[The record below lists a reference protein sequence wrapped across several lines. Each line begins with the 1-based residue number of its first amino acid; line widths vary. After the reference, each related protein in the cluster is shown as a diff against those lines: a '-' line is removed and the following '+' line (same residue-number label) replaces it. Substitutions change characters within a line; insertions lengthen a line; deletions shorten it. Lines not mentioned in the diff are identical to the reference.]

1 MEFAWPLALLGLLVV
16 PVLIALYVLL
26 QRRRNRY
33 AVRFTNLA
41 LLKEV
46 APRAP
51 GWRRHVPAAFFLI
64 AVTAMILALA
74 RPQLEVPVPVEQSY
88 VMLAI
93 DTSRS
98 MEAND
103 LQPTR
108 MDAAKEAA
116 KQFVGALPKSARVG
130 VVSFSDRAVINLP
143 PTEDHQIVIET
154 IDKLGTQAAT
164 SIGEGIV
171 ASLSVLPGGE
181 LAQQRPS
188 APGQPAAPTATR
200 PGQGGQ
206 QAPRTASPSI
216 PSTIVLLSDGASN
229 RGISPLQAA
238 REAKE
243 RNVKV
248 YTIGIGTREGG
259 TVMSGGQMLRVYLDE
274 ATLKRVAEMTEAE
287 YFFAPTERDLNK
299 VYKSLGTTVGWE
311 REMTEVTAGVTAAAL
326 VLTLV
331 GGLFSL
337 LWFNRLP

>member
-1 MEFAWPLALLGLLVV
+1 LLIVPLLV
-16 PVLIALYVLL
+16 AAYVLL

-51 GWRRHVPAAFFLI
+51 GWRRHIPAAFFLL

-74 RPQLEVPVPVEQSY
+74 RPHLEVPVPVEQSY

-103 LQPTR
+103 MQPTR
-108 MDAAKEAA
+108 MEAAKEAA
-116 KQFVGALPKSARVG
+116 KQFVGSLPKTARVG

-143 PTEDHQIVIET
+143 PTDDHKIVIET

-164 SIGEGIV
+164 AIGEGII

-181 LAQQRPS
+181 LSQQRPADPS
-188 APGQPAAPTATR
+188 APGRAPSPGAQPQR
-200 PGQGGQ
+200 PAQNVP
-206 QAPRTASPSI
+206 A
-216 PSTIVLLSDGASN
+216 TIVLLSDGASN
-229 RGISPLQAA
+229 RGVSPLQAA

-259 TVMSGGQMLRVYLDE
+259 TVMSGGQVLRVYLDE
-274 ATLKRVAEMTEAE
+274 ATLRRIAEITEAE
-287 YFFAPTERDLNK
+287 YFFAPNERDLTR
-299 VYKSLGTTVGWE
+299 VYKNLSSTVGWE
-311 REMTEVTAGVTAAAL
+311 RQQTEVTAGVTAAAL
-326 VLTLV
+326 LLSLA
-331 GGLFSL
+331 GGALSL

>member
-1 MEFAWPLALLGLLVV
+1 MGFAWPLALLGLLIV
-16 PVLIALYVLL
+16 PLLVAAYVLL

-51 GWRRHVPAAFFLI
+51 GWRRHIPAAFFLV

-103 LQPTR
+103 MQPTR
-108 MDAAKEAA
+108 MEAAKEAA
-116 KQFVGALPKSARVG
+116 KQFVGSLPKTARVG

-143 PTEDHQIVIET
+143 PTDDHKIVIET

-164 SIGEGIV
+164 AIGEGIV

-181 LAQQRPS
+181 LSQQRPADPN
-188 APGQPAAPTATR
+188 APGRPPTSGAQPQR
-200 PGQGGQ
+200 PAQNV
-206 QAPRTASPSI
+206 

-229 RGISPLQAA
+229 RGVSPLQAA

-259 TVMSGGQMLRVYLDE
+259 TVMSGGQLLRVYLDE
-274 ATLKRVAEMTEAE
+274 ATLRRIAEITEAE
-287 YFFAPTERDLNK
+287 YFFAPNERDLTR
-299 VYKSLGTTVGWE
+299 VYKNLSSTVGWE
-311 REMTEVTAGVTAAAL
+311 RQETEVTAGVTAAAL
-326 VLTLV
+326 MLSLA
-331 GGLFSL
+331 GGLLSL

>member
-1 MEFAWPLALLGLLVV
+1 VAFAWPLALIGLLVV
-16 PVLIALYVLL
+16 PLLIAVYVLL

-51 GWRRHVPAAFFLI
+51 GWRRHVPAALFLV
-64 AVTAMILALA
+64 AVTAMIVALA

-108 MDAAKEAA
+108 IDAAKEAA
-116 KQFVGALPKSARVG
+116 KQFVGALPKTARVG

-143 PTEDHQIVIET
+143 PTDDHKIAIET

-164 SIGEGIV
+164 AIGEGII

-181 LAQQRPS
+181 LSQQRPTAPN
-188 APGQPAAPTATR
+188 APGNSQPPRQGSGTQRPT
-200 PGQGGQ
+200 PNV
-206 QAPRTASPSI
+206 

-229 RGISPLQAA
+229 RGVSPLQAA

-259 TVMSGGQMLRVYLDE
+259 TVMSGGQLLRVYLDE
-274 ATLKRVAEMTEAE
+274 ATLRRIAEMTDAE
-287 YFFAPTERDLNK
+287 YFFAPSERDLSR

-311 REMTEVTAGVTAAAL
+311 RELTEVTAGVTAAAL
-326 VLTLV
+326 ILTLA
-331 GGLFSL
+331 GGLLSL

>member
-1 MEFAWPLALLGLLVV
+1 MGFSWPLALLGLLVI
-16 PVLIALYVLL
+16 PLLIATYILL
-26 QRRRNRY
+26 QRRRTRY

-51 GWRRHVPAAFFLI
+51 GWRRHIPAALFLL

-74 RPQLEVPVPVEQSY
+74 RPHLEVPVPIEQSY

-103 LQPTR
+103 MQPTR
-108 MDAAKEAA
+108 MEAAKEAA
-116 KQFVGALPKSARVG
+116 KQFVSSLPKTARVG

-143 PTEDHQIVIET
+143 PTDDHKIVIET

-164 SIGEGIV
+164 AIGEGIM

-181 LAQQRPS
+181 LAQQRPGNPS
-188 APGQPAAPTATR
+188 SPANPPSRGGQPQR
-200 PGQGGQ
+200 PP
-206 QAPRTASPSI
+206 ANV

-259 TVMSGGQMLRVYLDE
+259 TVISGGQVLRVYLDE
-274 ATLKRVAEMTEAE
+274 ATLRRIAEITEAE
-287 YFFAPTERDLNK
+287 YFFAPNERDLAR
-299 VYKSLGTTVGWE
+299 VYKSLGSTVGWE
-311 REMTEVTAGVTAAAL
+311 RQQTEVTAGVTAAAL
-326 VLTLV
+326 ILSLA
-331 GGLFSL
+331 GGLLSL